1 MCTLHDIGNQDG
13 TNFLVMEYLEGVTLA
28 QRLRKGALPLDQ
40 ALRYAIEITD
50 TLDRA
55 HQRAVVHRDLKPA
68 NITLTKAGTRVSG
81 KLTTSAAME
90 HAITQ
95 QTRIEQKYR
104 GLLECAPDAMVIA
117 DEQGTIVLVKTE
129 AERLFGYSRDEL
141 LGENVEIL
149 VPEGLRDRLWER
161 MLSGASDPQT
171 QPMGTGG
178 ELYAQR
184 KDSGT
189 FSAEIS
195 LGFFNSEDDLLIV
208 SAIRDTTERKKV
220 EDRPVQ
226 LATHDS
232 LTGLYNRRHFQEH
245 LRGVLAQALRYDTS
259 GALLLL
265 DLDGFKHVNDH
276 FGHRTGDQL
285 LTNVAV
291 LLQGRLRQTDLAAR
305 MGGDEF
311 AIILPHVDE
320 HKASAVAKE
329 IVRRMWQLTVAADED
344 SLNVTT
350 SIGVALFPKHGVTAE
365 ILLAHADIA
374 MCQAKARG
382 RNRFT
387 IYRRRRRSLRYRA
400 TAS

>member
-1 MCTLHDIGNQDG
+1 M
-13 TNFLVMEYLEGVTLA
+13 
-28 QRLRKGALPLDQ
+28 
-40 ALRYAIEITD
+40 
-50 TLDRA
+50 
-55 HQRAVVHRDLKPA
+55 
-68 NITLTKAGTRVSG
+68 SG
-81 KLTTSAAME
+81 KLTISAAME

-104 GLLECAPDAMVIA
+104 GLLDCAPDAMVIA
-117 DEQGTIVLVKTE
+117 NEQGTIVLVNTE

-149 VPEGLRDRLWER
+149 VPEGLRDRRWER

-189 FSAEIS
+189 FPAEIS
-195 LGFFNSEDDLLIV
+195 LGFFNSEDGLLIV
-208 SAIRDTTERKKV
+208 SAIRDITERKKV
-220 EDRPVQ
+220 EDRLVQ

-232 LTGLYNRRHFQEH
+232 LTGLYNRRYFQEH

-259 GALLLL
+259 GALLVL

-276 FGHRTGDQL
+276 FGHRTGDKL

-311 AIILPHVDE
+311 AIILPHADE
-320 HKASAVAKE
+320 QKASVVAKG
-329 IVRRMWQLTVAADED
+329 ILRRMRHLTVAADED

-350 SIGVALFPKHGVTAE
+350 SIGVTLFPKHGVTAE

-374 MCQAKARG
+374 MYQAKARG
-382 RNRFT
+382 HNRFT
-387 IYRRRRRSLRYRA
+387 IYRLRRRSLRDRA